1 MIKDNIRNIQADIE
15 TTALKCGRDPAGI
28 KLIVVTKEAAPEDI
42 EQAVLGGALDLGENR
57 VKDALAKSR
66 DVKDSVCWHL
76 IGHLQTNKARDAVR
90 LFSLIHSV
98 DSERLAS
105 CLDKEAARI
114 GKTQDILIEV
124 NVSGE
129 ASKFGVSPDG
139 VKGLVEFS
147 KGLKNIS
154 VLGLMTVAPL
164 SQDSEAA
171 RPVFRRLK
179 EIAMENGLGQLSMGM
194 SQDYRVA
201 IQEGATMVR
210 IGSAIFKAK
219 S

>member
-1 MIKDNIRNIQADIE
+1 M
-15 TTALKCGRDPAGI
+15 
-28 KLIVVTKEAAPEDI
+28 
-42 EQAVLGGALDLGENR
+42 
-57 VKDALAKSR
+57 
-66 DVKDSVCWHL
+66 
-76 IGHLQTNKARDAVR
+76 
-90 LFSLIHSV
+90 FSLIHSV
-98 DSERLAS
+98 DSERLVS

-129 ASKFGVSPDG
+129 TSKFGVSPYG

-179 EIAMENGLGQLSMGM
+179 EIAMENGLEHLSMGM